1 MSRNNTKIASY
12 CKVCQDAGKPEAIY
26 RSHFT
31 RETRDPN
38 SKITCPTLLALECRY
53 CYKAGHTVKY
63 CKVLKDKN
71 NQQQKQQ
78 QQANKPKS
86 KSEPQPPAKKPK
98 SSNPYIYLDSD
109 SEEETQQ
116 LNANPIELF
125 PQLVKPQYQGNSY
138 AAALASKPEV
148 KPAPVREVVAEPVTP
163 VAAVTSAP
171 KLAPWVS
178 APQTTSSVSLPIPPP
193 PIRRPMTSWADDT
206 DSDDEE
212 DIMPATTMKKPQNF
226 SVVMPVL
233 DDDW

>member
-38 SKITCPTLLALECRY
+38 ARITCPTLLALECRY

-71 NQQQKQQ
+71 NQQQKQEQ
-78 QQANKPKS
+78 KAYKPKT
-86 KSEPQPPAKKPK
+86 KPEPQTQATKPK

-109 SEEETQQ
+109 SEEEEPQQ
-116 LNANPIELF
+116 LNPKPIESF
-125 PQLVKPQYQGNSY
+125 PQFQGGSY
-138 AAALASKPEV
+138 AAALVSKPEV
-148 KPAPVREVVAEPVTP
+148 KPVPVTP

-178 APQTTSSVSLPIPPP
+178 VPQPASSVSVLPVPP
-193 PIRRPMTSWADDT
+193 PIRRPMTNWADDT
-206 DSDDEE
+206 DSDDEQ
-212 DIMPATTMKKPQNF
+212 DTMPAMTMKQPQNF

-233 DDDW
+233 DDDDW

>member
-1 MSRNNTKIASY
+1 MSRNNTKIVSY
-12 CKVCQDAGKPEAIY
+12 CKVCQDAGKPEVIY

-38 SKITCPTLLALECRY
+38 SRITCPTLLALECRY

-71 NQQQKQQ
+71 NQEQKQQ

-86 KSEPQPPAKKPK
+86 KPEPQTTAKKPK
-98 SSNPYIYLDSD
+98 SSNPYVCLDSD
-109 SEEETQQ
+109 SEEEETQQ
-116 LNANPIELF
+116 LNTKPIEPF
-125 PQLVKPQYQGNSY
+125 PQLVKPQHQGSSY
-138 AAALASKPEV
+138 AAALASTKPEV
-148 KPAPVREVVAEPVTP
+148 KPAPI
-163 VAAVTSAP
+163 VAAPVDNSTP

-178 APQTTSSVSLPIPPP
+178 VPQPASSVSVLPVPP
-193 PIRRPMTSWADDT
+193 PIRRPMMTSWADDT

-212 DIMPATTMKKPQNF
+212 DIMPAMAMKKPQNF